1 MDLLSFELDFQSDG
15 FGIVT
20 VSEPIGFDATDFT
33 YKTEEN
39 RYARDIFFAGNEPS
53 LTFTKFR
60 HKAIFD
66 KLQEYDKVYGFESVV
81 LFTVKY
87 KGVSKFTG
95 QLDFFTRDNNLF
107 EAITFRVQ
115 ELSKSVLIKKRMST
129 KVDLLSTENLD
140 GETIEPCPSKNIL
153 IFAKDILQTSEWDSG
168 NNQQVFKA
176 IITTPKYFFNVF
188 PSLNTP
194 KYDIKNTLIG
204 SALNVEQHTTFES
217 VRTDLENY
225 KLIHFENNA
234 TKVSFNLEYD
244 FSVKAYGQSGTNNP
258 GVDFIRYELIIG
270 YGFPTQVAEIIIQE
284 KRIGLE
290 ETNKI
295 IDFTGSYQFNI
306 EVAQRGAGIYAYIR
320 AGASNHEGGEA
331 GSQFF
336 FRSIKA
342 NASIIS
348 KGYNTI
354 AKGFDLFEAS
364 KQVAKSVSGVNLYFP
379 LAENGFYKNQFLI
392 SGNGLRNITKGL
404 TVSFE
409 DLAKFYKEFDGDYKV
424 LENGDIYVGE
434 FKDFFINEEVFVINN
449 DKVQFEN
456 YGNNYATRY
465 GINKIVFKY
474 DKFQSE
480 KETTSDNSYDII
492 HGNGHYLLPNKGV
505 ENEIEIEIPFI
516 RDSFMLA
523 EQQRKAVTVD
533 ESQATQNDDDIYIVD
548 CLPKETK
555 EFTESAFL
563 QHTVLPTG
571 LLVLTNDGS
580 FNWQLLGLKYG
591 DNFSILSG
599 QNIGDF
605 IVNSLSYRQIALSY
619 FGVKFNIVGEITI
632 FKYKPTNYDYIIRT
646 DKDIVTTDILSP
658 SSFANLRFSVKQNIE
673 RWHLNKLSTCNVYRK
688 DKPIR
693 KTFYQKNEKAVIEY
707 DGLIT
712 RENQSFYT
720 IDPILSPIEHS
731 FTLIMNYDTWLQLL
745 SDLREKQ
752 GYIRTFDGDGLP
764 IKVYPTSISFYHDS
778 QKLRECKVEVEGIE
792 KYEKSTINIVKNGQD
807 IIINNE
813 YTIDYLNFDE
823 KRNKIYIFDESYRL
837 LYKPVFWQKVSINN
851 QTASNINELK
861 AWLRNLL

>member
-20 VSEPIGFDATDFT
+20 VSEFIGFDATDFT

-81 LFTVKY
+81 LFTLKY
-87 KGVSKFTG
+87 KGVAKFTG

-153 IFAKDILQTSEWDSG
+153 VIAKDILQTSEFDSG
-168 NNQQVFKA
+168 NNQQAFDDYFLYGGSYMLSFPLLSIPKFGVKTSFSGSADGIYLEKKKSDVNQKLNNFR
-176 IITTPKYFFNVF
+176 IITF
-188 PSLNTP
+188 
-194 KYDIKNTLIG
+194 
-204 SALNVEQHTTFES
+204 Q
-217 VRTDLENY
+217 
-225 KLIHFENNA
+225 NNA
-234 TKVSFNLEYD
+234 TNVEISIDYEFTAEVSGSGGANDNAWFDLVLGYGIDNVVDEKNIKSKNVVNEYGAYNFIGNYTTVLPAVQRFFSLYLYVRGSGTVTGSAMRVDMKYNSINAKVS
-244 FSVKAYGQSGTNNP
+244 V
-258 GVDFIRYELIIG
+258 
-270 YGFPTQVAEIIIQE
+270 
-284 KRIGLE
+284 
-290 ETNKI
+290 
-295 IDFTGSYQFNI
+295 
-306 EVAQRGAGIYAYIR
+306 
-320 AGASNHEGGEA
+320 
-331 GSQFF
+331 
-336 FRSIKA
+336 
-342 NASIIS
+342 IS

-364 KQVAKSVSGVNLYFP
+364 KQVAKSVSGVNLSFP
-379 LAENGFYKNQFLI
+379 LAESGFYKNQFLI

-424 LENGDIYVGE
+424 LENGDIYIGE
-434 FKDFFINEEVFVINN
+434 FKDFFTNEEVFVV

-456 YGNNYATRY
+456 YGNNYASRY
-465 GINKIVFKY
+465 GVNKIVFKY

-563 QHTVLPTG
+563 QHKVLTTG

-580 FNWQLLGLKYG
+580 FNWDLLGLKYG

-599 QNIGDF
+599 QNIGNF
-605 IVNSLSYRQIALSY
+605 IVNSLSYREIALSY
-619 FGVKFNIVGEITI
+619 FGAKFNIVGEITI
-632 FKYKPTNYDYIIRT
+632 FKYKPTNYDYITRT
-646 DKDIVTTDILSP
+646 NQDIVTTDILSP

-693 KTFYQKNEKAVIEY
+693 KTFYQKNENAVIEY
-707 DGLIT
+707 DGLTT

-720 IDPILSPIEHS
+720 IDPILLPIEHS

-807 IIINNE
+807 IIINDE

-823 KRNKIYIFDESYRL
+823 KRNKIYIFDESYWL
-837 LYKPVFWQKVSINN
+837 LYNPVFWQKVSVNN